1 MRYNMVSASKRGTG
15 KIRAR
20 TPPSA
25 HRAPS
30 VGGWE
35 DQSDESTQLCFKK
48 ETLMPQSQS
57 SENRGGDHL
66 CFSRKCREVF
76 IKLMLGPNL
85 I

>member
-20 TPPSA
+20 TPPSS

-35 DQSDESTQLCFKK
+35 DQFDESTQLYYEK
-48 ETLMPQSQS
+48 ETPNAAIAINGESGRRS
-57 SENRGGDHL
+57 SP
-66 CFSRKCREVF
+66 F
-76 IKLMLGPNL
+76 
-85 I
+85 

>member
-35 DQSDESTQLCFKK
+35 DQSDESTQLCYEKRD
-48 ETLMPQSQS
+48 P
-57 SENRGGDHL
+57 
-66 CFSRKCREVF
+66 
-76 IKLMLGPNL
+76 
-85 I
+85 

>member
-35 DQSDESTQLCFKK
+35 DQSDESTQLCFEKRD
-48 ETLMPQSQS
+48 P
-57 SENRGGDHL
+57 
-66 CFSRKCREVF
+66 
-76 IKLMLGPNL
+76 
-85 I
+85 

>member
-35 DQSDESTQLCFKK
+35 DQSDESTQLCFEK
-48 ETLMPQSQS
+48 ETLMPQSRS
-57 SENRGGDHL
+57 TGNRGGDHL
-66 CFSRKCREVF
+66 RFSRKCREVF